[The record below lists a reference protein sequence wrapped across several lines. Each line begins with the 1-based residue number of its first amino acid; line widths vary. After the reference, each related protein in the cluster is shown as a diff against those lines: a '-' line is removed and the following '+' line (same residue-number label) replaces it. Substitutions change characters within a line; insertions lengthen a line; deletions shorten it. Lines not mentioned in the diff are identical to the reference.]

1 MQILL
6 FLWKIYLRA
15 QSFLMIKCGF
25 IDLMATTKVISDLC
39 SLPLKHSQHFL
50 AWETIKKHFVNFCNL
65 QITLTVNLLS
75 KQTQEKKRQSSE
87 LCFFLSYDHP
97 TALAVNVFSSFL
109 GMCPQEGEVCVWTLG
124 IKMTY
129 LFKDKSLSLLIP
141 RIALL
146 WLCTHGKAVEFFF
159 KVLLMSTLCI
169 LLFKDHR

>member
-1 MQILL
+1 MPFTLDMAIICHQHTAAVLLYRVQILL

-87 LCFFLSYDHP
+87 LCFFFILWSSNCTSCQCVLKFP
-97 TALAVNVFSSFL
+97 GNVPSRRGGLCLNFRN
-109 GMCPQEGEVCVWTLG
+109 QND
-124 IKMTY
+124 
-129 LFKDKSLSLLIP
+129 LFVQGQVSESPD
-141 RIALL
+141 
-146 WLCTHGKAVEFFF
+146 T
-159 KVLLMSTLCI
+159 
-169 LLFKDHR
+169 